1 MPSKTP
7 FIIRPYQPSDE
18 IGWVHCRTLAF
29 LDTAYFDNVLRE
41 KERYVSRAIERVA
54 EMDGQIVGLI
64 DVECEADP
72 GSICSNPARPGPP
85 ERAGMIWH
93 LAVHPEARRQG
104 IGRALLA
111 AACEQARSW
120 DVRRFEAWTRDDAFV
135 EAWYRAQGFQ
145 LVESYYHVYLESQ
158 AEMRGAL
165 RSEIPALRPVA
176 AFAHYVGQD
185 RTVLERFRRIH
196 RCSRYDLNLGPEG

>member
-1 MPSKTP
+1 MPSDTP

-18 IGWVHCRTLAF
+18 AAWVRCRALAF

-41 KERYVSRAIERVA
+41 KERYDSRAIERVA

-64 DVECEADP
+64 DVECEAEP
-72 GSICSNPARPGPP
+72 GAVCSNPARPGPLDL
-85 ERAGMIWH
+85 AGMIWH
-93 LAVHPEARRQG
+93 LAVHPDTRRQG

-120 DVRRFEAWTRDDAFV
+120 GVRRFEAWTRDDAFV
-135 EAWYRAQGFQ
+135 EAWYRAQGFE
-145 LVESYYHVYLESQ
+145 LVESYYHVYLESRE
-158 AEMRGAL
+158 EMLGAL

-176 AFAHYVGQD
+176 AFAHYLGED
-185 RTVLERFRRIH
+185 RGFLERFQRTH
-196 RCSRYDLNLGPEG
+196 RCSRYDLVLGPEG